1 MNLHIRVA
9 WRVYLRF
16 FLRSHGDLKYMLAAF
31 AEVVCVC
38 SWHIKIRF
46 DCARIQNSDSLFDEA
61 EEEIG
66 NVWFVLPLK
75 GLITLDWFHSFYI

>member
-1 MNLHIRVA
+1 
-9 WRVYLRF
+9 
-16 FLRSHGDLKYMLAAF
+16 MLAAG
-31 AEVVCVC
+31 AKVVCVC

-75 GLITLDWFHSFYI
+75 GLIILDWFHAFLYDEFASLFVHVIVSHTIVCTTH